1 MSSTW
6 LGTNLIEW
14 GDGSRQQVT
23 TWGEQIRVVDPPT
36 PLTDLGLA
44 LKHSPRKV
52 WAQQHSVRK
61 VVSFAAEKIS
71 AVPLHVYQRVSDTDR
86 QRDKD
91 AEKILDEP
99 APFVTGIRLINDIV
113 VDSMLYDRFLL
124 LLLEEKL
131 VRVPAG
137 LIDVKSDFL
146 GGLTALRVQTSEGL
160 VDVTDSVC
168 AYDAGWSGD
177 GEGGISPLKT
187 LSSLLEEQQRA
198 TKWRTKLW
206 ENAVKLSGTLNIPQG
221 VQIPEKRYQ
230 RMKESWSDYRD
241 SKAGGTPILESG
253 TTFQPIDMKPVA
265 TDDLEGRRL
274 TDAEVASFYHIPPE
288 LIGAR
293 EGTFA
298 NIKAFRQMLY
308 GPTLGP
314 RMSRIEAALN
324 QRIVPFIA
332 GEGAYVEFAREAAMS
347 GSFDEQASVYQK
359 AVGGPYM
366 LRSEARA
373 RQNLPYIEGTDELIV
388 PKNVSEGGLAS
399 PADTA
404 PEGDLDEA

>member
-6 LGTNLIEW
+6 LGSNLIEW
-14 GDGSRQQVT
+14 GDGRRQAVT
-23 TWGEQIRVVDPPT
+23 TWGDQIRVVDPPT

-52 WAQQHSVRK
+52 WANQHSVRK
-61 VVSFAAEKIS
+61 VISFAAEKIS
-71 AVPLHVYQRVSDTDR
+71 AVPLHIYQRISDTDR
-86 QRDKD
+86 QRNKD
-91 AEKILDEP
+91 AESILSSP

-113 VDSMLYDRFLL
+113 VDLMLYDRFLL
-124 LLLEEKL
+124 LLLDEKL
-131 VRVPAG
+131 IRVPAG

-146 GGLTALRVQTSEGL
+146 GGLTALRVRSAEGI
-160 VDVTDSVC
+160 VDVTESVC
-168 AYDAGWSGD
+168 AYDAGWGGD
-177 GEGGISPLKT
+177 EEGGISPLKT

-198 TKWRTKLW
+198 TKWRTSQW

-221 VQIPEKRYQ
+221 VQIPEKKYE
-230 RMKESWSDYRD
+230 RMKQSWAEYRD
-241 SKAGGTPILESG
+241 SKAGGTPILENG
-253 TTFQPIDMKPVA
+253 TTFEQIDMRPVA

-314 RMSRIEAALN
+314 RMTRIEAALN

-332 GEGAYVEFAREAAMS
+332 GEGAYVEFAREAAMA

-404 PEGDLDEA
+404 PEGDPDEA